1 MIERTTTFDTL
12 PGRRKERRSTLTRPC
27 LLSGQNETV
36 ALRMGVADVGCLSG
50 AVDRQHAALLA
61 VGRPAAVLHIPRGP
75 HTSHHG
81 VI

>member
-1 MIERTTTFDTL
+1 MAL
-12 PGRRKERRSTLTRPC
+12 LTRPR
-27 LLSGQNETV
+27 LPSGQSEAV
-36 ALRMGVADVGCLSG
+36 ALGMGVTDVRRLSG

-61 VGRPAAVLHIPRGP
+61 VGRPAAVLHVPRRP